1 MGKILKIREVGD
13 PVLNLVCQKVDVQ
26 NINNETLEDIEDLK
40 ETLKFTG
47 GFGIAG
53 PQVGINKRIIV
64 ISIEKE
70 KCSYKDCEDVP
81 TTVMINPS
89 WRKLSEEKESEFEG
103 CLSVPTIR
111 GKVERYK
118 QIEVTYFNEN
128 GEKIVKKVSG
138 FTARDIQHECDHLD
152 GIIFLE
158 KVTQKNG
165 FATKEMINKF
175 NLRNS

>member
-111 GKVERYK
+111 EKVERYK

-158 KVTQKNG
+158 KVTQENG
-165 FATKEMINKF
+165 FATKEMINKY

>member
-158 KVTQKNG
+158 KVTQENG
-165 FATKEMINKF
+165 FATKEMINKY

>member
-89 WRKLSEEKESEFEG
+89 WIKLSEEKESEFEG

-165 FATKEMINKF
+165 FATKEMINKY

>member
-81 TTVMINPS
+81 TTVMIDPS

>member
-118 QIEVTYFNEN
+118 QIEVTYFNAN

-165 FATKEMINKF
+165 FATKEMINKY

>member
-13 PVLNLVCQKVDVQ
+13 PVLNLVCKKVDVQ

-158 KVTQKNG
+158 KVTQENG
-165 FATKEMINKF
+165 FATKEMINKY

>member
-13 PVLNLVCQKVDVQ
+13 PVLNLVCKKVDIQ
-26 NINNETLEDIEDLK
+26 NINNEILEDIEDLK

-111 GKVERYK
+111 GKVER
-118 QIEVTYFNEN
+118 NRWSMR
-128 GEKIVKKVSG
+128 SG
-138 FTARDIQHECDHLD
+138 R
-152 GIIFLE
+152 
-158 KVTQKNG
+158 
-165 FATKEMINKF
+165 
-175 NLRNS
+175 

>member
-118 QIEVTYFNEN
+118 QIEVTYFTEN

>member
-13 PVLNLVCQKVDVQ
+13 PVLNLVCKKVDIQ
-26 NINNETLEDIEDLK
+26 NINNEILEDIEDLK

-158 KVTQKNG
+158 KVTQENG
-165 FATKEMINKF
+165 FATKEMINKY

>member
-81 TTVMINPS
+81 TTVMIDPS

-165 FATKEMINKF
+165 FATKEMINKY

>member
-53 PQVGINKRIIV
+53 PQVGIN
-64 ISIEKE
+64 
-70 KCSYKDCEDVP
+70 
-81 TTVMINPS
+81 
-89 WRKLSEEKESEFEG
+89 
-103 CLSVPTIR
+103 
-111 GKVERYK
+111 
-118 QIEVTYFNEN
+118 N

-158 KVTQKNG
+158 RVTQENG
-165 FATKEMINKF
+165 FATKEMINKY